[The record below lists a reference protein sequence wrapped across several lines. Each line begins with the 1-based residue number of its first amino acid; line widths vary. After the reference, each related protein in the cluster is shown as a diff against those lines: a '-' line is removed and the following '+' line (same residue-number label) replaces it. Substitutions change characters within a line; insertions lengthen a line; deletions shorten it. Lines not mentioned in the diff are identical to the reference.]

1 MRSSNTCVH
10 VLHLLSDSTYVN
22 DLKYVSPFIKE
33 GILIH
38 DRVKKKIKENS
49 VLAEELYIYIYVLS
63 RKRNQWF
70 WILVR
75 INNFLLMPDSS

>member
-1 MRSSNTCVH
+1 MTE
-10 VLHLLSDSTYVN
+10 L
-22 DLKYVSPFIKE
+22 
-33 GILIH
+33 
-38 DRVKKKIKENS
+38 KKKIKENS

-70 WILVR
+70 WILGR

>member
-1 MRSSNTCVH
+1 MTE
-10 VLHLLSDSTYVN
+10 L
-22 DLKYVSPFIKE
+22 
-33 GILIH
+33 
-38 DRVKKKIKENS
+38 KKKIKENS

-70 WILVR
+70 WTLGR